1 MPVWPRLRFAHSPD
15 RLKILQALL
24 VGGFLL
30 FALYY
35 ALTALTRIYGFAW
48 PQPTMDQFRL
58 YAWYLELP
66 LPDSILQRE
75 NGHRPVIP
83 GLIRVLEIHTLAA
96 IQNLQIAF
104 GAFCA
109 AATAGL
115 MAGVAWRE
123 RSLTLP
129 MRAAAFAL
137 AIIAV
142 FWMANARMLLHGN
155 ELVHAYLLTLNVV
168 PGALAV
174 WWARLRPWAGMTLA
188 SICGVLATFC
198 FGPGMALFPAL
209 IVTGF
214 ALRLPWRSLAPAMI
228 ALGLCLLLYLFVWPG
243 DGEVRSG
250 LRFVPLEI
258 VTTATRWLASPWVN
272 AWLGFAAPPLIPG
285 SDESMLRQA
294 PWLVSGANGLQQ
306 LSGLSWSY
314 GLALVFGSLEW
325 LVLVWALWRVL
336 RPRRA

>member
-96 IQNLQIAF
+96 NQNLQIAF

-174 WWARLRPWAGMTLA
+174 W
-188 SICGVLATFC
+188 
-198 FGPGMALFPAL
+198 
-209 IVTGF
+209 
-214 ALRLPWRSLAPAMI
+214 
-228 ALGLCLLLYLFVWPG
+228 
-243 DGEVRSG
+243 
-250 LRFVPLEI
+250 
-258 VTTATRWLASPWVN
+258 
-272 AWLGFAAPPLIPG
+272 
-285 SDESMLRQA
+285 
-294 PWLVSGANGLQQ
+294 
-306 LSGLSWSY
+306 
-314 GLALVFGSLEW
+314 
-325 LVLVWALWRVL
+325 
-336 RPRRA
+336 